1 MAALI
6 EEAFGKDHPDL
17 YTLLGLKT
25 VATSVQIKKAYH
37 KKALEWHP
45 DKNKASDAKVKFQ
58 AIGEAHRILSDVELR
73 AEYDESG
80 SIPGEHGPIDWR
92 KYFAKVSRFDQT
104 ANFIHINYIYGDD
117 IDN

>member
-25 VATSVQIKKAYH
+25 VATSTQIKKAYH

-58 AIGEAHRILSDVELR
+58 AIGEVHRILSDVELR

-80 SIPGEHGPIDWR
+80 SIPGEHGPMDWR
-92 KYFAKVSRFDQT
+92 KYFAKVSRLGQ
-104 ANFIHINYIYGDD
+104 NPNVVHIIHVYIY
-117 IDN
+117 IW